1 MKPSNLWL
9 YRALRGG
16 VWERTRSC
24 GWYRMRTP
32 TGVVPPNSEDYE
44 DHRAAHPLIV
54 ICAISIVGVSACA
67 IIALA

>member
-1 MKPSNLWL
+1 MKPSSFWL

-16 VWERTRSC
+16 VWERTKSC

-32 TGVVPPNSEDYE
+32 CGVVPPGSDDYE
-44 DHRAAHPLIV
+44 DHRDAHPLIV
-54 ICAISIVGVSACA
+54 VCIGSIIGVSACA